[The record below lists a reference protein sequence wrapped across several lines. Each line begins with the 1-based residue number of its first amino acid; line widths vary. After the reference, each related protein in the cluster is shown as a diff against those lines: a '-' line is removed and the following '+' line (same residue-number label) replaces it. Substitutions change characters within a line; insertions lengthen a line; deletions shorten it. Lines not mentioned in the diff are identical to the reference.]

1 MMTLIVTDPSKPPER
16 EEGVIVTLLL
26 PGVKVRLPTMT
37 LFMAAGAEPEFFIVS
52 VIVIFDAL
60 VCTLSIFIVLLITT
74 TVGVPIIWTPAL
86 VFPKLPN
93 RPKAKTATAK
103 AKATLTMT
111 SIRAVTAPEIALL
124 DLRILI
130 LGQQLLDFALITGR
144 YLRESPITAVRSASL
159 MKLYL

>member
-1 MMTLIVTDPSKPPER
+1 LETRIVTDPSKPPER
-16 EEGVIVTLLL
+16 EEGVIETLP

-52 VIVIFDAL
+52 VILIVHGAL
-60 VCTLSIFIVLLITT
+60 VPLAPEPLTT
-74 TVGVPIIWTPAL
+74 TVGVPIIWTPVL

-93 RPKAKTATAK
+93 RLKAKTATAK

-130 LGQQLLDFALITGR
+130 LGLLHSWSYIYKKFSRKSYGYQLKSKHVT
-144 YLRESPITAVRSASL
+144 S
-159 MKLYL
+159 

>member
-1 MMTLIVTDPSKPPER
+1 MTLIVTDPSKPLGRE
-16 EEGVIVTLLL
+16 EEGVIVTVAPLLL
-26 PGVKVRLPTMT
+26 PGVKVRLPTVT

-52 VIVIFDAL
+52 VIVIFDLPVVVL
-60 VCTLSIFIVLLITT
+60 VTTT

-130 LGQQLLDFALITGR
+130 LGLLHSWSYIYKKFSRKSYGYQLKSKHVT
-144 YLRESPITAVRSASL
+144 S
-159 MKLYL
+159 

>member
-1 MMTLIVTDPSKPPER
+1 MAIVTDPSKPLER
-16 EEGVIVTLLL
+16 EEDVIVPPLLLDVIVTPL
-26 PGVKVRLPTMT
+26 PGVKVRLPTVT

-52 VIVIFDAL
+52 VIE
-60 VCTLSIFIVLLITT
+60 IVHAPLLPLTT

-130 LGQQLLDFALITGR
+130 LGLLHSWSYIYKKFSRKSYGYQLKSKHVT
-144 YLRESPITAVRSASL
+144 S
-159 MKLYL
+159 

>member
-1 MMTLIVTDPSKPPER
+1 MVTLIFTDPSKPPER
-16 EEGVIVTLLL
+16 EEGVIETVP

-52 VIVIFDAL
+52 VISIVHPLLL
-60 VCTLSIFIVLLITT
+60 VPLTA

-86 VFPKLPN
+86 VFPKLLN

-130 LGQQLLDFALITGR
+130 LGLSYNGLI
-144 YLRESPITAVRSASL
+144 SI
-159 MKLYL
+159 